1 MMRLTSDDLYT
12 QMTIRNVNTVRKL
25 ADLMSGS

>member
-1 MMRLTSDDLYT
+1 MRLTSDDLYT